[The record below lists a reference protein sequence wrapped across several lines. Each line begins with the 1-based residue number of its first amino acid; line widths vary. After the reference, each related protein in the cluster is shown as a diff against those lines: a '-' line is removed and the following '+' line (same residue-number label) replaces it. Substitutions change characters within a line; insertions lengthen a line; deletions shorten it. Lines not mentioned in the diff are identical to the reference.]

1 VKWIEAIM
9 SQYYRQM
16 QHGNDEA
23 RRLLNER
30 LAREEMG
37 DEAYDRMVSNNDDRA
52 FKIFGVAFIA
62 LFAVVIFTVSWLGY

>member
-1 VKWIEAIM
+1 M

-23 RRLLNER
+23 RRLLAER

-37 DEAYDRMVSNNDDRA
+37 NEAYDRMVSNNDYHA
-52 FKIFGVAFIA
+52 FRIFGVVFIV
-62 LFAVVIFTVSWLGY
+62 LFAVVAFTVAGSDY

>member
-1 VKWIEAIM
+1 M

-23 RRLLNER
+23 RRLLAER

-37 DEAYDRMVSNNDDRA
+37 NEAYDRMVSNNDDRA

>member
-1 VKWIEAIM
+1 M

-23 RRLLNER
+23 RRLLDER

-37 DEAYDRMVSNNDDRA
+37 DEAYEKMVSNNDDRA
-52 FKIFGVAFIA
+52 FKIFGVVSIV
-62 LFAVVIFTVSWLGY
+62 LFAVVVFAVTWLGY

>member
-1 VKWIEAIM
+1 M

-23 RRLLNER
+23 RRLLDER

-37 DEAYDRMVSNNDDRA
+37 DEAYEKMVSHNDDRA
-52 FKIFGVAFIA
+52 FKVFGVAFIV
-62 LFAVVIFTVSWLGY
+62 LFAVVVFAVTWLDY